1 MIRFYFS
8 FTLKKKDFFKEY
20 VKFIYFIIFKI
31 TTIQGYL
38 VMVWLPRHL
47 PKSRDVEA
55 HALLQSTENPLP
67 RDPHVAVRWRPCT
80 DGESFFSFWEWVPFP
95 IYWNARGTNHLFGV
109 NSTNKEMSKIGTRHT
124 PFVSI
129 KIRKLKIKNILI

>member
-47 PKSRDVEA
+47 PKSRDVKG
-55 HALLQSTENPLP
+55 P
-67 RDPHVAVRWRPCT
+67 RASSEH
-80 DGESFFSFWEWVPFP
+80 GESTTQRST
-95 IYWNARGTNHLFGV
+95 RGSQVKAMYG
-109 NSTNKEMSKIGTRHT
+109 R
-124 PFVSI
+124 
-129 KIRKLKIKNILI
+129 